1 MTTLK
6 SKHIEG
12 NISSGINVYSG
23 EVVDMYEQGIIE
35 PLRVKT
41 QSLKSATDA
50 VTMILKIDDIFA
62 STRREMTP
70 GPGQA
75 PHDYDRF

>member
-1 MTTLK
+1 LTTLK

-12 NISSGINVYSG
+12 DISSGINVYSG
-23 EVVDMYEQGIIE
+23 EVVDMREQGIIE

-50 VTMILKIDDIFA
+50 VAMILKIDDIFA
-62 STRREMTP
+62 TTRRELAP
-70 GPGQA
+70 GPGQSA
-75 PHDYDRF
+75 HDYDRY